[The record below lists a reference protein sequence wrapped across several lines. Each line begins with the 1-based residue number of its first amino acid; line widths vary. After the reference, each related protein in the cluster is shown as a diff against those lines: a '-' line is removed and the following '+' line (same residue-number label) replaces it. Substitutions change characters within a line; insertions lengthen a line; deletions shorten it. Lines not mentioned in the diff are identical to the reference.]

1 MGLFKSHFEIKS
13 LLIPEVSHSRHDLQ
27 NKNLST
33 GGILN
38 FILEGV
44 HYDNELAQCSAAVIA
59 NMCCKR

>member
-1 MGLFKSHFEIKS
+1 MKS
-13 LLIPEVSHSRHDLQ
+13 LLSPEVSHSRHDLQ

-33 GGILN
+33 GDILN

-44 HYDNELAQCSAAVIA
+44 HHDNEMAQCSAAVIA